1 MMLKISS
8 FLFGIIAIS
17 SSIILFSAN
26 SPSLS
31 FVYAQDTQYYNNNT
45 NENNNSS
52 LLINELASIKNILE
66 SKVTKLVT
74 ALQIASSLPQILQ
87 PPDVNLI
94 DPKVNGIPE
103 DADIE
108 KRKIAKILLDQ
119 FNEFSSIVFL
129 LNNGDVYFDE
139 PFERQ
144 LNRTVTNLSFREYY
158 QAVEQTKKTY
168 LSDAIISKT
177 TGRNLAVIATPVIN
191 KENEMTGILLGAINF
206 NNYDQFLQS
215 LNLQNNTRLVLIDKT
230 GVKIGDSNENETSV
244 SKESFEKKQF
254 SNLTSFKLALEGKSG
269 SIVEEF
275 EGKESQITFL
285 PYDLYQNKRIL
296 LLVQIC
302 NSDEGNESN
311 KCIDNNNGI
320 NLFNENILKK
330 LLSLVKIFS
339 LNRLIQLLLSM
350 HLFD

>member
-1 MMLKISS
+1 MLKILT
-8 FLFGIIAIS
+8 FLFGIIIT
-17 SSIILFSAN
+17 SIILFSAN
-26 SPSLS
+26 SPSIS
-31 FVYAQDTQYYNNNT
+31 SIYAQDTQYYNNNNNT

-52 LLINELASIKNILE
+52 FLINELENIKNILE
-66 SKVTKLVT
+66 SKVTKLAT

-108 KRKIAKILLDQ
+108 KRKIGKILLDQ
-119 FNEFSSIVFL
+119 FNEFLSFVFVL
-129 LNNGDVYFDE
+129 HNGDVYFDE

-144 LNRTVTNLSFREYY
+144 LNRTVTNLSFRDYY

-168 LSDAIISKT
+168 LSDAIISIT

-191 KENEMTGILLGAINF
+191 NENEMTGILLGAINF

-215 LNLQNNTRLVLIDKT
+215 LNLQNNSRLVLIDKT
-230 GVKIGDSNENETSV
+230 GVKIGDSTENETSA
-244 SKESFEKKQF
+244 SKESFEKKEMF

-269 SIVEEF
+269 SIVEKF

-285 PYDLYQNKRIL
+285 PYDLFQNKRIL
-296 LLVQIC
+296 LLFQGCDRDVNN
-302 NSDEGNESN
+302 NSNL
-311 KCIDNNNGI
+311 CIDNDNNKEL
-320 NLFNENILKK
+320 NLINENVLI
-330 LLSLVKIFS
+330 
-339 LNRLIQLLLSM
+339 RLGT
-350 HLFD
+350 FF

>member
-8 FLFGIIAIS
+8 FSFGIIIT
-17 SSIILFSAN
+17 SIILFSAAN
-26 SPSLS
+26 SPSIS
-31 FVYAQDTQYYNNNT
+31 SIYAQDTQYYNNNNT

-52 LLINELASIKNILE
+52 LLNELENIKNILE
-66 SKVTKLVT
+66 SKVTKLAT

-108 KRKIAKILLDQ
+108 KRKIAKILLEQ
-119 FNEFSSIVFL
+119 FNELFSVVFL

-144 LNRTVTNLSFREYY
+144 LNRTATNLSFRDYY

-168 LSDAIISKT
+168 LSDAIISIT

-191 KENEMTGILLGAINF
+191 KDNNMTGILVGAINF
-206 NNYDQFLQS
+206 NNYDKFLQS
-215 LNLQNNTRLVLIDKT
+215 LNLQNNSRLVLIDKT
-230 GVKIGDSNENETSV
+230 GVKIGDSNENYTSI

-254 SNLTSFKLALEGKSG
+254 SNLTSVKLALEGKSG
-269 SIVEEF
+269 SIVEKF
-275 EGKESQITFL
+275 DGKESQITFL
-285 PYDLYQNKRIL
+285 PYDLFQNKRIL
-296 LLVQIC
+296 LLVQDC
-302 NSDEGNESN
+302 DSNVNNSNL
-311 KCIDNNNGI
+311 CIDNDNNKEI
-320 NLFNENILKK
+320 NLINENVLSILGT
-330 LLSLVKIFS
+330 F
-339 LNRLIQLLLSM
+339 
-350 HLFD
+350 F

>member
-1 MMLKISS
+1 MLKILT

-17 SSIILFSAN
+17 SIIILFSAN
-26 SPSLS
+26 SSS
-31 FVYAQDTQYYNNNT
+31 ISSIYAQDTQYYSNNT

-52 LLINELASIKNILE
+52 FLINELENIKNILE
-66 SKVTKLVT
+66 SKVTKLAT

-108 KRKIAKILLDQ
+108 KRKIGKILLDQ
-119 FNEFSSIVFL
+119 FNEFLSFVFVL
-129 LNNGDVYFDE
+129 HNGDVYFDE

-144 LNRTVTNLSFREYY
+144 LNRTVTNLSFRDYY

-168 LSDAIISKT
+168 LSDAIISIT

-191 KENEMTGILLGAINF
+191 NENEMTGILLGAINF
-206 NNYDQFLQS
+206 NNYDNFLQS
-215 LNLQNNTRLVLIDKT
+215 LNLQNNSRLVLIDKT
-230 GVKIGDSNENETSV
+230 GVKIGDSTENETSA

-269 SIVEEF
+269 SIIEKF

-285 PYDLYQNKRIL
+285 PYDLFQNKRIL
-296 LLVQIC
+296 LLIQGC
-302 NSDEGNESN
+302 NSIVNNSN
-311 KCIDNNNGI
+311 LCIDNDDNNKEL
-320 NLFNENILKK
+320 NLINENVLI
-330 LLSLVKIFS
+330 
-339 LNRLIQLLLSM
+339 RLGT
-350 HLFD
+350 FF

>member
-8 FLFGIIAIS
+8 FSFGIIIT
-17 SSIILFSAN
+17 SIILFSAN
-26 SPSLS
+26 SSSLS
-31 FVYAQDTQYYNNNT
+31 SIYAQDTQYSNNNT

-52 LLINELASIKNILE
+52 LLNELENIKNILE
-66 SKVTKLVT
+66 SKVTKLAT

-108 KRKIAKILLDQ
+108 KRKIGKILLEQ
-119 FNEFSSIVFL
+119 FNEFFSVVFL

-144 LNRTVTNLSFREYY
+144 LNRTATNLSFRDYY

-168 LSDAIISKT
+168 LSDAIISIT

-206 NNYDQFLQS
+206 NNYDKFLQS
-215 LNLQNNTRLVLIDKT
+215 LNLQNNSRLVLIDKT
-230 GVKIGDSNENETSV
+230 GVKIGDSTENETSA

-269 SIVEEF
+269 SIVEKF

-285 PYDLYQNKRIL
+285 PYDLFQNKRIL
-296 LLVQIC
+296 LLIQGCDRDVN
-302 NSDEGNESN
+302 NSNL
-311 KCIDNNNGI
+311 CIDNDNNKEL
-320 NLFNENILKK
+320 NLINENV
-330 LLSLVKIFS
+330 LS
-339 LNRLIQLLLSM
+339 RLGT
-350 HLFD
+350 FF

>member
-8 FLFGIIAIS
+8 FPFGIIIT
-17 SSIILFSAN
+17 SIILFSAN
-26 SPSLS
+26 SPSIS
-31 FVYAQDTQYYNNNT
+31 SIYAQDTQYYYNNI

-52 LLINELASIKNILE
+52 LLNELENIKNILE
-66 SKVTKLVT
+66 SKVTKLAT

-87 PPDVNLI
+87 PPDINLI

-108 KRKIAKILLDQ
+108 KRKIGKILLEQ
-119 FNEFSSIVFL
+119 FNEFFSVVFL

-144 LNRTVTNLSFREYY
+144 LNRTATNLSFRDYY

-168 LSDAIISKT
+168 LSDAIISIT

-206 NNYDQFLQS
+206 NNYDKFLQS
-215 LNLQNNTRLVLIDKT
+215 LNLQNNSRLVLIDKT
-230 GVKIGDSNENETSV
+230 GVKIGDSTQNETSA

-269 SIVEEF
+269 SIVEKF

-285 PYDLYQNKRIL
+285 PYDLFQNKRIL
-296 LLVQIC
+296 LLIQGC
-302 NSDEGNESN
+302 NSNVNNSN
-311 KCIDNNNGI
+311 LCIDNDDNNKEL
-320 NLFNENILKK
+320 NLINENV
-330 LLSLVKIFS
+330 LS
-339 LNRLIQLLLSM
+339 RLGT
-350 HLFD
+350 FF

>member
-1 MMLKISS
+1 MLKISS
-8 FLFGIIAIS
+8 FLFGIITIS
-17 SSIILFSAN
+17 SIIILFSVN
-26 SPSLS
+26 SPSIS
-31 FVYAQDTQYYNNNT
+31 SIYAQDTQYYNNT
-45 NENNNSS
+45 NNKNNSS
-52 LLINELASIKNILE
+52 LLNELENIKNILE
-66 SKVTKLVT
+66 SKVTKLAT

-87 PPDVNLI
+87 PPDVNLV

-108 KRKIAKILLDQ
+108 KRKIGKILLEQ
-119 FNEFSSIVFL
+119 FNEFFSVVFL

-144 LNRTVTNLSFREYY
+144 LNRTATNLSFRDYY

-168 LSDAIISKT
+168 LSDAIISIT

-191 KENEMTGILLGAINF
+191 KDNNMTGILLGAINF

-215 LNLQNNTRLVLIDKT
+215 LNLQNNSRLVLIDKN

-254 SNLTSFKLALEGKSG
+254 SNLTSVKLALVGKSG
-269 SIVEEF
+269 SIVEKF
-275 EGKESQITFL
+275 DGKESQITFL

-296 LLVQIC
+296 LFIQGC
-302 NSDEGNESN
+302 NSDINNSN
-311 KCIDNNNGI
+311 LCIDNYNKELH
-320 NLFNENILKK
+320 LFNENVLT
-330 LLSLVKIFS
+330 
-339 LNRLIQLLLSM
+339 RLGS
-350 HLFD
+350 FF

>member
-8 FLFGIIAIS
+8 FSFGIIIT
-17 SSIILFSAN
+17 SIILFSAN

-31 FVYAQDTQYYNNNT
+31 SIYAQDTQYYNNNI

-52 LLINELASIKNILE
+52 LLNELENIKNILE
-66 SKVTKLVT
+66 SKVTKLAT
-74 ALQIASSLPQILQ
+74 ALQIASSLPQILH
-87 PPDVNLI
+87 PPDINLI

-108 KRKIAKILLDQ
+108 KRKIGKILLEQ
-119 FNEFSSIVFL
+119 FNEFFSVVFL

-144 LNRTVTNLSFREYY
+144 LNRTATNLSFRDYY

-168 LSDAIISKT
+168 LSDAIISIT

-206 NNYDQFLQS
+206 NNYDKFLQS
-215 LNLQNNTRLVLIDKT
+215 LNLQNNSRLVLIDKT
-230 GVKIGDSNENETSV
+230 GVKIGDSTQNETSA

-269 SIVEEF
+269 SIVEKF

-285 PYDLYQNKRIL
+285 PYDLFQNKRIL
-296 LLVQIC
+296 LLIQGCDRDVN
-302 NSDEGNESN
+302 NSNL
-311 KCIDNNNGI
+311 CIDNDDNNKEL
-320 NLFNENILKK
+320 NLINENV
-330 LLSLVKIFS
+330 LS
-339 LNRLIQLLLSM
+339 RLGT
-350 HLFD
+350 FF